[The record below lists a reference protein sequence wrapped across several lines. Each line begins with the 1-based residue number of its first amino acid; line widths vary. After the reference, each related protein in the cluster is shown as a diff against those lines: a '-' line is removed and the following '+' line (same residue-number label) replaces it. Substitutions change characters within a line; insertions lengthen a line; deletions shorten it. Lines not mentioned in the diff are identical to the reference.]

1 MFMFSDAERSN
12 VVLEG
17 KWIRHVIVHNI
28 WTRVFQGGG
37 DSSFSANGFTRLE
50 NIKWGDFNESLA
62 INQLKEGST
71 PSIKAAFRSGAA
83 SFEEGTE
90 KTLEEH
96 GTSTKKIESSV
107 DKAVEEVKTDA
118 DKVLAKEGTSTDQ
131 VHEQKLPYM
140 NVSACVCVC
149 VLWFNNLLMVHC

>member
-1 MFMFSDAERSN
+1 MNLIIIRFFLL
-12 VVLEG
+12 VVVCYAQNKGEG
-17 KWIRHVIVHNI
+17 
-28 WTRVFQGGG
+28 
-37 DSSFSANGFTRLE
+37 
-50 NIKWGDFNESLA
+50 IKL
-62 INQLKEGST
+62 IST
-71 PSIKAAFRSGAA
+71 KYVSVEAIKAAFRSGAA

-131 VHEQKLPYM
+131 VHVIRVYIY
-140 NVSACVCVC
+140 SARIN
-149 VLWFNNLLMVHC
+149 F